1 MMTTYTTKEAD
12 VRLDEKRWFLVDADS
27 KVLGR
32 LASKIAQVLRGKH
45 KTTYSPHLDC
55 GDYVIV
61 VNAEK
66 IKITGRKLTQKIYH
80 HHSGYPCGGFKS
92 ENLKTLLNRK
102 PEDVLRFAIYGM
114 LPKGP
119 LGRAL
124 MRKLRIYKGTEHGHE
139 AQKPVPVEIDA

>member
-1 MMTTYTTKEAD
+1 MMTTYTTKAAD
-12 VRLDEKRWFLVDADS
+12 VKLDEKRWYLVDADS
-27 KVLGR
+27 KILGR

-45 KTTYSPHLDC
+45 KTIYSPHMDC

-66 IKITGRKLTQKIYH
+66 IRVTGRKLVQKIYH

-102 PEDVLRFAIYGM
+102 PEDVLRFAIHGM